1 MNLFNNNF
9 EYDIRRMKK
18 DDVGN
23 LLVLDIKLCNKLNV
37 SLVNIYGPN
46 QDSPDFY
53 NKIYDIIHEFD
64 NEFIILCGDWNLVQ
78 IFSMD
83 TYNYV
88 AQNNKRSV
96 NNFFYGYL

>member
-1 MNLFNNNF
+1 
-9 EYDIRRMKK
+9 MKK

-53 NKIYDIIHEFD
+53 NKIYDTPGLAPLMNVLF
-64 NEFIILCGDWNLVQ
+64 
-78 IFSMD
+78 
-83 TYNYV
+83 
-88 AQNNKRSV
+88 
-96 NNFFYGYL
+96 